1 MKEDSTNTIW
11 NNILMD
17 SMPGLAYIFTK
28 DGYMLAWNKKI
39 ESILEYSKEELK
51 NKFIMDFI
59 DEKYHEPV
67 MKEMQKVFTYGYGQI
82 EYELVSK
89 SGKRLHYLG
98 TGTKAIINGKEY
110 LIGLAQDIHELVK
123 ARSRIDLQID
133 EIKNLNELLHA
144 ENVYLKDQLELSDI
158 RKDIIGE
165 SESLKYILFKIEQV
179 APTDASVLIE
189 GETGTGK
196 ELFARA
202 IHKKSNRKNK
212 TFVKVNCASIPEN
225 LLESELFGHEKGAFT
240 GAIEK
245 RIGRFELANGGTI
258 FLDEIGELPVNLQ
271 PKLLHVLQQGE
282 FERIGSSKTIKTDV
296 RVIAATNRN
305 LEIEIKKGNFRK
317 DLYFRLNVFPLTI
330 PPLRDRKPDI
340 MPLVEYFTK
349 AYSKKHGKEIKL
361 IPKKAVKIFE
371 EYSWPGNIRELENVI
386 ERAVITSHSQNL
398 NVEFLPK
405 NSIETVENDTLEDH
419 EKNHI
424 LKVLEKTHW
433 KVSGPNGAASILEI
447 HPETLRSRMRKLG
460 LKRKSS

>member
-1 MKEDSTNTIW
+1 MKENSTDLIW

-28 DGYMLAWNKKI
+28 EGYIIAWNKWV
-39 ESILEYSKEELK
+39 ENILGYSKEELK
-51 NKFIMDFI
+51 NKFILDFI
-59 DEKYHEPV
+59 DETYHAQV
-67 MKEMQKVFTYGYGQI
+67 MKEMQKVFADGYGQV

-98 TGTKAIINGKEY
+98 TGTKALINGEEY

-123 ARSRIDLQID
+123 ARKKIDLQID
-133 EIKNLNELLHA
+133 EIKNLNELLYA
-144 ENVYLKDQLELSDI
+144 ENVYLKDQLEISDL

-165 SESLKYILFKIEQV
+165 SDALKYILFRIEQV

-202 IHKKSNRKNK
+202 IHNMSKRKNK
-212 TFVKVNCASIPEN
+212 VFIKVNCASIPEN

-282 FERIGSSKTIKTDV
+282 FERIGSSKTIRTDV
-296 RVIAATNRN
+296 RVIAATNKN
-305 LEIEIKKGNFRK
+305 LEKEIKNGLFRK

-330 PPLRDRKPDI
+330 PPLRERNPDI
-340 MPLVEYFTK
+340 IPLAEYFTK
-349 AYSKKHGKEIKL
+349 AYSEKHGKEIKL
-361 IPKKAVKIFE
+361 IPKRAVKILQ

-386 ERAVITSHSQNL
+386 ERAIITSSSKNL
-398 NVEFLPK
+398 NIELLPK
-405 NSIETVENDTLEDH
+405 NAMENTETESLEEH

-424 LKVLEKTHW
+424 VNVLERTHW
-433 KVSGPNGAASILEI
+433 KVSGTDGAAAILNI
-447 HPETLRSRMRKLG
+447 HPETLRSRIRKLG
-460 LKRKSS
+460 IKKI

>member
-17 SMPGLAYIFTK
+17 SMPGLTYIFTK
-28 DGYMLAWNKKI
+28 EGNLVAWNKLVEI
-39 ESILEYSKEELK
+39 ILGYSKDELK
-51 NKFIMDFI
+51 NKFVLDFI
-59 DEKYHEPV
+59 DKPYHEEV
-67 MKEMQKVFTYGYGQI
+67 MNTVQKIFTDGYGQT
-82 EYELVSK
+82 EYELITK
-89 SGKRLHYLG
+89 YGKRFHYLG
-98 TGTKAIINGKEY
+98 TGTRASINGVEY
-110 LIGLAQDIHELVK
+110 LIGLAQEIGELNE
-123 ARSRIDLQID
+123 ARNKINDQIK
-133 EIKNLNELLHA
+133 EIKKLNELLQA
-144 ENVYLKDQLELSDI
+144 ENVYLKDQLEISDL

-165 SESLKYILFKIEQV
+165 SDTLKYILFRIDQV

-202 IHKKSNRKNK
+202 IHKMSNRKDK
-212 TFVKVNCASIPEN
+212 VFIKVNCASIPEN

-258 FLDEIGELPVNLQ
+258 FLDEIGELPVSLQ

-305 LEIEIKKGNFRK
+305 LETEIKRGNFRK

-330 PPLRDRKPDI
+330 PPLRERKPDI
-340 MPLVEYFTK
+340 IPLVEYFTK
-349 AYSKKHGKEIKL
+349 AYSEKHGKEIKL
-361 IPKKAVKIFE
+361 IPKRAIKILE

-386 ERAVITSHSQNL
+386 ERAVITSNSQNL
-398 NVEFLPK
+398 NIDLLPK
-405 NSIETVENDTLEDH
+405 NSIENTDSETLEEH
-419 EKNHI
+419 EKSHI
-424 LKVLEKTHW
+424 LNVLEKTHW
-433 KVSGPNGAASILEI
+433 KVSGADGAAVILNI

-460 LKRKSS
+460 IKKI